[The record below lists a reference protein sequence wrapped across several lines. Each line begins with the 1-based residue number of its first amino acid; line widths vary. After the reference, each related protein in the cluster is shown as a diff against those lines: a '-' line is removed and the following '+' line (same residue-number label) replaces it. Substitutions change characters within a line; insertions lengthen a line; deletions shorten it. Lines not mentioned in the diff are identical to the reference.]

1 MLHFS
6 VNYNSLHFPKKTE
19 YIANI
24 VFIIGY
30 ISFTI
35 IFMLYLKEY
44 V

>member
-30 ISFTI
+30 ISI